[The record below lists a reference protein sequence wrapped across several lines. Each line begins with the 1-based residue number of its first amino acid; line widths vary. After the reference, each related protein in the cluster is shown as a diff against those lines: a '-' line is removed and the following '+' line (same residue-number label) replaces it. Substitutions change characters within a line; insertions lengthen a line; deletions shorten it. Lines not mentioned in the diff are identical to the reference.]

1 MQRWLFRRELAALAC
16 QNIFYLDE
24 CGVEHRL
31 HQEYGRAP
39 RGERLYAEVAGSRHR
54 RTSIIAA
61 SQNAKLVAPF
71 VFAGSCNTEV
81 VDTYFEKVLLPA
93 LPKGSVIV
101 LDNAS
106 FHQAPSTHKLV
117 TAAGCELLFLPT
129 YSPDLNLIEHLW
141 ANLKAA
147 CAAAYPPPRTIPLSF
162 PICVNVFLVSYN
174 KKAAFLRTRQQFFCG
189 KL

>member
-16 QNIFYLDE
+16 RNIFYLDE

-39 RGERLYAEVAGSRHR
+39 RGERLYAEVAGSRR
-54 RTSIIAA
+54 CRTSIISA
-61 SQNAKLVAPF
+61 SQNAKLVSPF
-71 VFAGSCNTEV
+71 VFDGSCNTEV

-106 FHQAPSTHKLV
+106 FHQSPSTHKLV

-129 YSPDLNLIEHLW
+129 YSPDLNPIEHLW
-141 ANLKAA
+141 AKLKAELRRRLPKA
-147 CAAAYPPPRTIPLSF
+147 KNPT
-162 PICVNVFLVSYN
+162 LVISN
-174 KKAAFLRTRQQFFCG
+174 MCNCCSS
-189 KL
+189 